1 MTAYSG
7 LFRTL
12 LLLVSV
18 FFFSTC
24 LAECIAPQETSQHIG
39 ATKCVNGRV
48 FQVHDGGRGVTFLDF
63 CEDYRKCPF
72 VVVVFARDLKRVGD
86 VRYLQGKQIEVHGKI
101 QEYDGRAEIVLSRYQ
116 QLRGDAARIPPLP
129 KDYDV
134 EKRGSYSA
142 GTFSRPSLRKPSRK
156 RNKAPV
162 TIEDSSSAGR
172 ED

>member
-1 MTAYSG
+1 M
-7 LFRTL
+7 
-12 LLLVSV
+12 
-18 FFFSTC
+18 
-24 LAECIAPQETSQHIG
+24 
-39 ATKCVNGRV
+39 KCVYGKV
-48 FQVHDGGRGVTFLDF
+48 VQVHDGGRGVTFLDF

-101 QEYDGRAEIVLSRYQ
+101 QEYDGRAEIILSRYQ

-134 EKRGSYSA
+134 ERRGNYRA
-142 GTFSRPSLRKPSRK
+142 GTFSRPNTGKPSRK

-162 TIEDSSSAGR
+162 TIEDPSSTGND
-172 ED
+172 E